1 MFVVTPSVTSFTY
14 NINSGS
20 LTNLIIP
27 YPSATFQP
35 TSCNAEA
42 VYSVK
47 VNGSTVNPSFMFL

>member
-35 TSCNAEA
+35 TLCNAEA
-42 VYSVK
+42 VYDVK
-47 VNGSTVNPSFMFL
+47 VNGWDINPNLMTL